1 MTEAE
6 THRLSVLEQASK
18 EQRDMIISIQANQ
31 NASRDSAR
39 EDREWR
45 EAFSTQ
51 FHDFRVEQ
59 AASTK
64 KQFMLLYVLI
74 LIIPAALAALHI
86 GGH

>member
-1 MTEAE
+1 MDEIAD
-6 THRLSVLEQASK
+6 HRLKVLEDATR
-18 EQRDMIISIQANQ
+18 EQRDMIIAIQADQSN
-31 NASRDSAR
+31 SRDSAR